1 MHKLTRLFPYWVLC
15 EYCTV
20 HWVHVLLQVASYIP
34 QLARFNADLWGVSLC
49 TVDGQRYARALLLLS
64 LLCFALLCFAVPVHL
79 IGACAHELLNDR
91 CSFVQIVLVSVRCGT
106 VWLMLAQFLGGRH
119 ERALLGAERQQAAQ
133 LRARTQRS
141 RRAGVTLA
149 LARGLLR
156 ASDLPSILCPL
167 TCPDLPCPALSR
179 PSVCLQFLESDTS
192 PYNLQE
198 LSFYNTLTYTYSIL
212 VGANEYTNKLTA
224 INWVRVRAARAS
236 IRRVRAVG
244 RQL

>member
-1 MHKLTRLFPYWVLC
+1 M
-15 EYCTV
+15 
-20 HWVHVLLQVASYIP
+20 
-34 QLARFNADLWGVSLC
+34 
-49 TVDGQRYARALLLLS
+49 
-64 LLCFALLCFAVPVHL
+64 HL

-156 ASDLPSILCPL
+156 ASDLPSLLCPL
-167 TCPDLPCPALSR
+167 TCPALPCPDLLFAYNSLSPTLPHTTYKNYR
-179 PSVCLQFLESDTS
+179 FTILLLIHTVYSSVQM
-192 PYNLQE
+192 
-198 LSFYNTLTYTYSIL
+198 NTLIS
-212 VGANEYTNKLTA
+212 
-224 INWVRVRAARAS
+224 
-236 IRRVRAVG
+236 
-244 RQL
+244 